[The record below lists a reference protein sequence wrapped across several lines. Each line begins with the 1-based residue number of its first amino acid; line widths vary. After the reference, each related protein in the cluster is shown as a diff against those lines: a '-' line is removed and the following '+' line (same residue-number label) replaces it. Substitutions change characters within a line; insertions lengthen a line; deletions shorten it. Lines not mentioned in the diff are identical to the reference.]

1 MRICLLLDLSRVS
14 RWHVWLADALS
25 ERSGCEVFFSPRT
38 ATPPLPRAFELVRT
52 IERLIYGLD
61 QEGAMDRVDDKSLA
75 RHRLAD
81 TNAHIKFD
89 VVLDLVGRE
98 QREPGAQRILT
109 PLFNSVPGDAGALL
123 AALDGG
129 PLRVEVSDSAE
140 ELEPLAAQPAM
151 SDRRVLTKALD
162 NVLSCTIE
170 LILKAIDAC
179 TQAAPVQN
187 PVRERPARRS
197 APSGV
202 QSLRLLPAH

>member
-1 MRICLLLDLSRVS
+1 
-14 RWHVWLADALS
+14 
-25 ERSGCEVFFSPRT
+25 
-38 ATPPLPRAFELVRT
+38 
-52 IERLIYGLD
+52 
-61 QEGAMDRVDDKSLA
+61 
-75 RHRLAD
+75 
-81 TNAHIKFD
+81 

-179 TQAAPVQN
+179 TQAALVQN

-202 QSLRLLPAH
+202 QSLAFVTRTLAVKAQKFLGMLLHGGDSWAVAWRLHTRTVSAFFRMTGVAITPIRSPIVATASDSSSSRSLNSLRNEAAYRWRVLAGTERFQLRVLL